1 MSLSETTITKL
12 YFKMIRIKMEEN
24 HDTHERKQ
32 VTERLLVSTF
42 STNLLIITT
51 NPKRENKLLS
61 NLNKQESIV

>member
-1 MSLSETTITKL
+1 MSLSETTTTKL
-12 YFKMIRIKMEEN
+12 YFKMIRINMEEN

-51 NPKRENKLLS
+51 NPKRESKLLS
-61 NLNKQESIV
+61 NLNKQDR

>member
-1 MSLSETTITKL
+1 MSLSETTTTKL
-12 YFKMIRIKMEEN
+12 YFKMIRINMEEN

-51 NPKRENKLLS
+51 NPKRESKLLS
-61 NLNKQESIV
+61 NLNKQDRVV